1 MTYLTFNPPVG
12 ATLET
17 TIDTTPRVIKA
28 QFSDGYS
35 LAARDGLNSVL
46 PTLQVG
52 FQGSPVEIDAIVA
65 FFADRGG
72 ADPFYWT
79 APWEASARLY
89 RASTWSRSFVAGN
102 IHKISVKLEQVP
114 G

>member
-1 MTYLTFNPPVG
+1 MSYPTFNPTIG
-12 ATLET
+12 ATLDS

-28 QFSDGYS
+28 QFGDGYS
-35 LAARDGLNSVL
+35 LAARDGLNTIL

-52 FQGSPVEIDAIVA
+52 FQGSPDEIDAIVA

-89 RASTWSRSFVAGN
+89 RAPTWSRSFVAGN
-102 IHKISVKLEQVP
+102 IHRVSAKLEQVP